1 MEASSRLGNTI
12 CDCLSDI
19 DGDGGVEYGDV
30 SFALLFMGDP
40 TDPDFIQPDQ
50 DMNGLI
56 DTGDIA
62 LLLLNFGD
70 CPAP

>member
-1 MEASSRLGNTI
+1 V
-12 CDCLSDI
+12 DF
-19 DGDGGVEYGDV
+19 GDLAFTLLFVGDV
-30 SFALLFMGDP
+30 

-62 LLLLNFGD
+62 LLLLNFGP
-70 CPAP
+70 CS